1 MTARFVPLAFVGA
14 MAVACTPAPEDDPDT
29 TAGDSSDAE
38 SESTGIAEPACP
50 TTTAGPTFHGEEI
63 VGHQIWRAED
73 GPHVV
78 MSSIAVRDGAT
89 LEIEPCSV
97 VRFAE
102 GTGISVAFPGTPNT
116 GTLLA
121 EGNAE
126 QPITFEGQG
135 GARWGHLLVHSPGV
149 ARLAHVTMTGGGGVD
164 GRGATVVAEGDGTA
178 TARGLFVDHV
188 VIEGSLGAGVAMSR
202 RAGFVEGSDALTIT
216 GSGSALHPFPLE
228 IDEHAMG
235 SLPDGDY
242 TGNQVD
248 EILVR
253 PALALSE
260 DATLRELGVPYRIG
274 TSAVDRLSI
283 GAGDDTAT
291 PVTLMIE
298 PGVTMRFHPGTQ
310 LRVEHRSGAF
320 AATGRLVAEGTA
332 AAPITF
338 TSAADTPAPGD
349 WVGVWFGGIVDPMTS
364 LAHVR
369 LEYTGADCG
378 CVLVSCTDVTGYD
391 GAVILSQPPTSM
403 FVRDSVVAHGAGH
416 GFVLGY
422 TGDGDDLD
430 FAASNTFEDL
440 QGCDATL
447 PSAPTCPDPRP
458 TCG

>member
-1 MTARFVPLAFVGA
+1 MFARFVPLALVGR
-14 MAVACTPAPEDDPDT
+14 MVVACTPAPAEDPDAT
-29 TAGDSSDAE
+29 EGGGSD
-38 SESTGIAEPACP
+38 STGDAPSACP
-50 TTTAGPTFHGEEI
+50 ATTAGPTFHGDEI

-78 MSSIAVRDGAT
+78 MSTIAVRGGAT

-97 VRFAE
+97 VRFTE

-121 EGNAE
+121 EGTE
-126 QPITFEGQG
+126 DQPITFEGQG
-135 GARWGHLLVHSPGV
+135 GARWGHVHVEAPGV

-164 GRGATVVAEGDGTA
+164 ERGATLVGRGDGTT

-188 VIEGSLGAGVAMSR
+188 AIEGSLGAGAVLSR
-202 RAGFVEGSDALTIT
+202 GAAFAEGSDALTIT
-216 GSGSALHPFPLE
+216 GSGSELHPFPLE

-235 SLPDGDY
+235 TLPDGEY
-242 TGNQVD
+242 TGNVTD

-253 PALALSE
+253 PELALAE

-274 TSAVDRLSI
+274 TSAVDRLTV
-283 GAGDDTAT
+283 GAGDDTAPAVALT
-291 PVTLMIE
+291 IE
-298 PGVTMRFHPGTQ
+298 PGVTLRFHPGTQ

-349 WVGVWFGGIVDPMTS
+349 WVGLWFGGIVDPATS

-378 CVLVSCTDVTGYD
+378 CVLVSCSDVTGYD

-403 FVRDSVVAHGAGH
+403 FLRDSVLAHGAGH
-416 GFVLGY
+416 GIVLGY
-422 TGDGDDLD
+422 TTEGDDLD
-430 FAASNTFEDL
+430 FAATNTFEDL
-440 QGCDATL
+440 DGCDATL